1 MNFINHS
8 WTVFEFLYYL
18 SAPILVVVGVV
29 GLIGLYLAKKEFN
42 YKIKKD
48 SIQRAVELTQY
59 YIKEI
64 LPAQSEFN
72 TLFKGSQY
80 ETEMKKF
87 NQDEFCNFDLVE
99 MRKIIMQNHAGES
112 FEQVIANIS
121 KFLGNALN
129 KKVEIKDKDGKTV
142 QTMVSRFELDDYVNN
157 LEYFAMNFVTGIAD
171 KETVY
176 RALHQTYL
184 ATVRN
189 VYFVISFQNDH
200 PKDKFFNNIIELYQE
215 WNSSDQKIMQVFEQ
229 KNAEHAEAVR
239 TCVPKGKSLG
249 V

>member
-176 RALHQTYL
+176 RALHQT
-184 ATVRN
+184 
-189 VYFVISFQNDH
+189 
-200 PKDKFFNNIIELYQE
+200 
-215 WNSSDQKIMQVFEQ
+215 
-229 KNAEHAEAVR
+229 
-239 TCVPKGKSLG
+239 
-249 V
+249 